1 MSEYRRA
8 HWAFFALG
16 LFVLEV
22 LIATVWARVPVVR
35 ADLGDYFV
43 VLLIYAAA
51 KTVRPFRA
59 TPLAVGVFGLGVL
72 VECAQYFSLADRLG
86 LARGGVGS
94 IVIGNTFGVSDLWM
108 YAAGAL
114 TAWVIDR
121 GGRTR

>member
-1 MSEYRRA
+1 MNEYRRSA
-8 HWAFFALG
+8 WAALALG

-59 TPLAVGVFGLGVL
+59 T
-72 VECAQYFSLADRLG
+72 R
-86 LARGGVGS
+86 
-94 IVIGNTFGVSDLWM
+94 
-108 YAAGAL
+108 
-114 TAWVIDR
+114 
-121 GGRTR
+121 

>member
-1 MSEYRRA
+1 MISVRRPDAPRARALNEYRRSA
-8 HWAFFALG
+8 WAALALG

-59 TPLAVGVFGLGVL
+59 T
-72 VECAQYFSLADRLG
+72 R
-86 LARGGVGS
+86 
-94 IVIGNTFGVSDLWM
+94 
-108 YAAGAL
+108 
-114 TAWVIDR
+114 
-121 GGRTR
+121 